1 MSFFMKKAFHKER
14 VVFKYPI
21 ENNACFVFASSFELL
36 GLIRKA
42 TKEEEFLGKR
52 LDKFKNIDE
61 YWLDEFRVKK

>member
-1 MSFFMKKAFHKER
+1 MMLLNKIFNKQK

-21 ENNACFVFASSFELL
+21 ENNACFVFTSSYELL

-52 LDKFKNIDE
+52 MDKFKNIDE
-61 YWLDEFRVKK
+61 YWLDEFRVKE